1 MSISPT
7 RLLTTGVR
15 QEGNG
20 GQSGSRLTS
29 VEVVSLDGTSLPCT
43 PTLPQLP
50 TVRDGHT
57 QDGNTICGGV
67 GSVVR
72 VSCLTLS
79 GDEGWVESHTLKYRR
94 RRHSSWM
101 SPSGILL
108 MGGDWNVTSTE
119 LLSST
124 DSTTMNRFTLE
135 YDTE

>member
-1 MSISPT
+1 MFLI
-7 RLLTTGVR
+7 TGG
-15 QEGNG
+15 EGTG
-20 GQSGSRLTS
+20 GHSGIRLTS

-43 PTLPQLP
+43 LTLPQLP
-50 TVRDGHT
+50 EVRAAHT
-57 QDGNTICGGV
+57 HDGNTICGGLDPR
-67 GSVVR
+67 GAAHT
-72 VSCLTLS
+72 SCVTLS

>member
-1 MSISPT
+1 MFLI
-7 RLLTTGVR
+7 TGG
-15 QEGNG
+15 EGNSG
-20 GQSGSRLTS
+20 GQNGRWLTS

-50 TVRDGHT
+50 AIRIRHT

-67 GSVVR
+67 DNGWSTGT
-72 VSCLTLS
+72 SCVILS
-79 GDEGWVESHTLKYRR
+79 GDEGWVQSHTLKYRR